1 MARLNIMKHLAGL
14 RTHEGAPA
22 RHISPELQLRRS
34 VLACL
39 LWENQFY
46 EDGVEIAGR
55 IAELVPKV
63 EAEKVAALAVE
74 ARERMKLRHAPLL
87 LVREM
92 ARHKTHRGLVA
103 ETLERVIQ
111 RADEL
116 TEFVAIYWKDGRVP
130 LSSQVKKGLAAA
142 FPKFDEYQLAKYDR
156 GGPVKLRD
164 VLFLCHAKPRD
175 DKQGGVWKKLVWGR
189 LATPDTWEV
198 ALSAAGAAEGS
209 DKAQDRRAAW
219 QRLLAENKLG
229 ALALLRNLRNF
240 REAGVDEALVLGAL
254 RAMNTQRV
262 LPFRFLAAARYAPQ
276 WEEALEQAM
285 LASVATQPKLPG
297 KTALLVDISGSMTA
311 PLSRRSEMQRTDA
324 AYGLAVLLRELA
336 GKSAVYSFSDE
347 LVEVPARRGFALR
360 DAIDKSQ
367 RHNGTYLGKA
377 VEELHHRA
385 ERNHNERY
393 DRLIVITDEQ
403 AHDTVPNPKGKGYV
417 INVASYKN
425 GVGYGKWTH
434 IDGWS
439 EAVVEYI
446 RELETASTN

>member
-1 MARLNIMKHLAGL
+1 MARLNLLNLARGL

-22 RHISPELQLRRS
+22 RHLSNELQLRRS

-63 EAEKVAALAVE
+63 EAERVAALAVE
-74 ARERMKLRHAPLL
+74 AREQMKLRHAPLL

-116 TEFVAIYWKDGRVP
+116 CEFVAIYWKDGRVP
-130 LSSQVKKGLAAA
+130 LSGQVKKGLAAA

-156 GGPVKLRD
+156 GGPIKLRD

-175 DKQGGVWKKLVWGR
+175 DAQAGVWKKLIWGR
-189 LATPDTWEV
+189 LAVPDTWEV
-198 ALSAAGAAEGS
+198 ALSAAGAGNGASKTE
-209 DKAQDRRAAW
+209 AW
-219 QRLLAENKLG
+219 TRLVAENKLG
-229 ALALLRNLRNF
+229 ALALLRNLRNL
-240 REAGVDEALVLGAL
+240 REAGVDEKLVLSGL
-254 RAMNTQRV
+254 EAMNTQRV
-262 LPFRFLAAARYAPQ
+262 LPFRFLAAARHAPQ
-276 WEEALEQAM
+276 WEPALEAAM
-285 LASVATQPKLPG
+285 LKCVTSQPKLAG
-297 KTALLVDISGSMTA
+297 KTALLIDISGSMTA
-311 PLSRRSEMQRTDA
+311 RLSGRYEMLRTDA
-324 AYGLAVLLRELA
+324 AYGLAVLLREI
-336 GKSAVYSFSDE
+336 GEHVAVYSFSDN
-347 LVEVPARRGFALR
+347 LAEVPARRGFALR
-360 DAIDKSQ
+360 DAIDTSQ
-367 RHNGTYLGKA
+367 RHNGTYLGKS
-377 VEELHHRA
+377 VEQL
-385 ERNHNERY
+385 NQNERY

-403 AHDTVPNPKGKGYV
+403 AHDTVPNPQGKGYV

-425 GVGYGKWTH
+425 GVGYAEWTH

-439 EAVVEYI
+439 ESVVEYV
-446 RELETASTN
+446 RTLESSGLGP

>member
-1 MARLNIMKHLAGL
+1 MARLNLMNLNFGA

-22 RHISPELQLRRS
+22 RNISTELQLRRS

-63 EAEKVAALAVE
+63 AAEKVAALAVE
-74 ARERMKLRHAPLL
+74 GREKMKLRHAPLL

-92 ARHKTHRGLVA
+92 ARHASHRGLVG
-103 ETLERVIQ
+103 ETLARVIQ

-116 TEFVAIYWKDGRVP
+116 AEFVAIYWKDGRVP
-130 LSSQVKKGLAAA
+130 LSAQVKKGLAAA
-142 FPKFDEYQLAKYDR
+142 FPKFDEYALAKYDR

-164 VLFLCHAKPRD
+164 VLFLAHAKPRD
-175 DKQGGVWKKLVWGR
+175 EAQAEVWKR
-189 LATPDTWEV
+189 LIAGELAAPDTWEV
-198 ALSAAGAAEGS
+198 ALSSGA
-209 DKAQDRRAAW
+209 DKREAW
-219 QRLLAENKLG
+219 ERLLRGQKLG
-229 ALALLRNLRNF
+229 ALALLRNLRNM
-240 REAGVDEALVLGAL
+240 REAGVEEELVLAAL
-254 RAMNTQRV
+254 GSMSTVRV

-285 LASVATQPKLPG
+285 LKCVASQEKLAG
-297 KTALLVDISGSMTA
+297 KTIVLVDVSGSMIA
-311 PLSRRSEMQRTDA
+311 PLSHRSEMQRTDA
-324 AYGLAVLLRELA
+324 AYGLAVLLREI
-336 GKSAVYSFSDE
+336 GEKVGVFSFSDA

-360 DAIDKSQ
+360 DAIDASQ
-367 RHNGTYLGKA
+367 RHNSTQLGQA
-377 VEELHHRA
+377 VDELNRKHSC
-385 ERNHNERY
+385 

-403 AHDTVPNPKGKGYV
+403 AHDKVPAPKGKGYV

-439 EAVVEYI
+439 DSVVEYI
-446 RELETASTN
+446 RTLEQTVPESK

>member
-1 MARLNIMKHLAGL
+1 MARLNTLNLGP

-39 LWENQFY
+39 LWESQFY
-46 EDGVEIAGR
+46 EDGIEIAGR

-63 EAEKVAALAVE
+63 DAEKVAALAVE
-74 ARERMKLRHAPLL
+74 AREQMKLRHAPLL

-92 ARHKTHRGLVA
+92 ARHKTHRALVA
-103 ETLERVIQ
+103 DTLARVIQ

-116 TEFVAIYWKDGRVP
+116 AEFVAIYWKDGRVP
-130 LSSQVKKGLAAA
+130 LSGQVKKGLAAA

-175 DKQGGVWKKLVWGR
+175 AAQAGVWKKLTWGR
-189 LATPDTWEV
+189 LNPPDTWEV
-198 ALSAAGAAEGS
+198 ALSSGA
-209 DKAQDRRAAW
+209 DKREVW

-229 ALALLRNLRNF
+229 GLALLRNLRNM
-240 REAGVDEALVLGAL
+240 REAGVEEELVLSAL
-254 RAMNTQRV
+254 RTMSTARV
-262 LPFRFLAAARYAPQ
+262 LPFRFLAAARYAPR

-285 LASVATQPKLPG
+285 LKCVAVQEKLAG
-297 KTALLVDISGSMTA
+297 QTVVLVDISGSMTA
-311 PLSRRSEMQRTDA
+311 PLSRRSDMQRTDA
-324 AYGLAVLLRELA
+324 AYGLAVLLREI
-336 GKSAVYSFSDE
+336 GEEVAVYSFSDE
-347 LVEVPARRGFALR
+347 LAEVPARRGFALR
-360 DAIDKSQ
+360 DAIDASQ
-367 RHNGTYLGKA
+367 RHNSTQLGKA
-377 VEELHHRA
+377 VEQLNKKEQ
-385 ERNHNERY
+385 Y

-403 AHDTVPNPKGKGYV
+403 AHDSVPAPHAQGYV

-439 EAVVEYI
+439 ESVVEYI
-446 RELETASTN
+446 RLLEGMSS